1 METQITNVVQAFAN
15 AKQYAIPS
23 YQRNYVWTREDQW
36 EPLWED
42 VRALATRSVTEGPDV
57 RPHFLGTII
66 TKQIGVRRFV
76 SRWWVVDGQQRLTT
90 LQILLKAACAA
101 FTKRGLVR
109 FSGVLSDCLTNTEA
123 VAIEREDKY
132 KIDPKNGDYRT
143 FASIIDADESSAQIS
158 AGDSGLAACFA
169 YFFRAVGEWL
179 DAKPE
184 SDINDRARALS
195 ETIREKLRVV
205 DIRLGES
212 DNPHTIFEAL
222 NARGEP
228 LTEWEKTKNYIL
240 SIAAGPDDPDGDR
253 TNQTHLEAYDTE
265 PYWNE
270 IVSLQRFT
278 GKRIDLFLFY
288 FAQIELPARRR
299 RVSGDSR
306 MLPLRRDRL
315 YREFRYVGEHDYR
328 QDKDALEGM
337 LGRMKRYAGIYK
349 SIDKQEGFSPYALE
363 VMRRRHVLNLNSL
376 VPVFMELVSKLG
388 TDGELDKVLRILD
401 SYLMRRVALKARYSG
416 FDRTA
421 FGHVQAL
428 RDAEAGELG
437 AVLMRRFLDSPWLE
451 RWPRD
456 QEVVQHLKIGDSYQG
471 IAAGRLRLLLGGI
484 AQRMHDEKQPPP
496 TNPFGLVDS
505 VTVEH
510 VAPRGWEQHWQDDLG
525 VGTSEEARLRM
536 DQIVHR
542 IGNLTLVT
550 QPMNS
555 TLSANPWSYKAGL
568 LWEDNL
574 EMNRRLLGDMEG
586 GIWDESEIDRR
597 SSQLA
602 TYVNEIW
609 PHAEVLA
616 KELGL
621 DVTVPDSESSLR
633 QSVQDPSSGAL
644 TRRQRNAERYE
655 QFWSHYAQRYA
666 QDGVEATWRAPNQWI
681 RRGSGNPDIS
691 LMFAA
696 DAVGI
701 FLTKWHRADGGQ
713 EAWMESRRATIDRLV
728 GTGKDASVS
737 RAFDTHTPENWDA
750 MCDWLHKWLGCFVEI
765 VEDGSAAE

>member
-1 METQITNVVQAFAN
+1 METQITNVVQAFPN

-23 YQRNYVWTREDQW
+23 YQRNYVWTRGGQW

-42 VRALATRSVTEGPDV
+42 VRALATRSVTEGPEV

-66 TKQIGVRRFV
+66 TKEIGTRRFI

-101 FTKRGLVR
+101 FMKRGLEQ
-109 FSGVLSDCLTNTEA
+109 FSGVLSDCLANTEK
-123 VAIEREDKY
+123 VAIEQGDKY

-143 FASIIDADESSAQIS
+143 FASIIDADESSDPAP
-158 AGDSGLAACFA
+158 AGDSGLAACFV

-184 SDINDRARALS
+184 SDIYDRAEALS
-195 ETIREKLRVV
+195 KIVREKLRVV

-222 NARGEP
+222 NARGAP

-253 TNQTHLEAYDTE
+253 TYQTHLEPYDTE

-288 FAQIELPARRR
+288 FAQIELPRRRR

-337 LGRMKRYAGIYK
+337 LGRMERYAGIYK
-349 SIDKQEGFSPYALE
+349 NIDKQEGFSPDALE

-388 TDGELDKVLRILD
+388 AGGELDKVLRILD

-428 RDAEAGELG
+428 CDAEAGELD

-456 QEVVQHLKIGDSYQG
+456 QEVVQHLKSGDSYQG

-496 TNPFGLVDS
+496 TSPFGLEDS

-510 VAPRGWEQHWQDDLG
+510 VAPRGWERHWQDDLR

-568 LWEDNL
+568 LREDNL
-574 EMNRRLLGDMEG
+574 EMNRRLLFDMEG
-586 GIWDESEIDRR
+586 DIWDESEINRR

-609 PHAEVLA
+609 PHGEVLA

-621 DVTVPDSESSLR
+621 DVTVPDSASSPR
-633 QSVQDPSSGAL
+633 RSVQDHSSGTL
-644 TRRQRNAERYE
+644 TPRQRNAERYE
-655 QFWSHYAQRYA
+655 RFWSHYAQRHA
-666 QDGVEATWRAPNQWI
+666 QDGVDATWRAPNQWI

-691 LMFAA
+691 VMFAA

-701 FLTKWHRADGGQ
+701 FLTRWHRADGGRD
-713 EAWMESRRATIDRLV
+713 AWLESRRATVDRLV
-728 GTGKDASVS
+728 GVGKDTSVL
-737 RAFDTHTPENWDA
+737 RAFDTHSPENWDA
-750 MCDWLHKWLGCFVEI
+750 MCDWLHKWLERFVEI
-765 VEDGSAAE
+765 VEDGSEAE